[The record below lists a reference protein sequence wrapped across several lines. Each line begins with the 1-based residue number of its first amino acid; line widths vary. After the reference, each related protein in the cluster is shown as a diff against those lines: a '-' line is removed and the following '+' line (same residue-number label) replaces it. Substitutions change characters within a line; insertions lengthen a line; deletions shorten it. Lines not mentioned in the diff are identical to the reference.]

1 MAAAY
6 KATACL
12 SSSKVTFKIS
22 SLPSSEER
30 TFKQPVKLCTATW
43 SSTKKKNL
51 ILGENE
57 YKAILGEVST
67 NNYIFCFPSS
77 SYAERSW

>member
-30 TFKQPVKLCTATW
+30 RFIKIASQKTYTT
-43 SSTKKKNL
+43 T
-51 ILGENE
+51 
-57 YKAILGEVST
+57 
-67 NNYIFCFPSS
+67 
-77 SYAERSW
+77 

>member
-30 TFKQPVKLCTATW
+30 TLKQPVKVCIATQ
-43 SSTKKKNL
+43 SSTKKL
-51 ILGENE
+51 ILEE
-57 YKAILGEVST
+57 YRAILGEVFTS
-67 NNYIFCFPSS
+67 NYAFCFPSS
-77 SYAERSW
+77 SYAEHSW

>member
-30 TFKQPVKLCTATW
+30 TLKQPVKVCTATQ
-43 SSTKKKNL
+43 SSTEKL
-51 ILGENE
+51 ILEEKE
-57 YKAILGEVST
+57 YRAILGEVFTS
-67 NNYIFCFPSS
+67 NDAFCFPSS
-77 SYAERSW
+77 SYAEHSW